1 MNWFFLT
8 LFYSGHAPK
17 APGTAG
23 TLVALPI
30 GVALLMFFGSQT
42 LFMLSI
48 LITLIAIK
56 GIDKHEATS
65 EDHDD
70 SRIVIDELVGMWIA
84 LAIAPGIM
92 FHCNDLGVWSNGL
105 AVQIVL
111 SFIFFRLYDIKKPSI
126 IGRIDRETKGGLG
139 VMGDDILAG
148 FAAGI
153 TTAIVWQ
160 LILKMIAFI

>member
-8 LFYSGHAPK
+8 LFYSGHSPK
-17 APGTAG
+17 APGTVG
-23 TLVALPI
+23 TIVALPI
-30 GVALLMFFGSQT
+30 GVAFLMFFGSQT

-56 GIDKHEATS
+56 GIDRYEAS
-65 EDHDD
+65 SGIHDNQK
-70 SRIVIDELVGMWIA
+70 IVIDELVGMWIA
-84 LAIAPGIM
+84 LAIAPGIA
-92 FHCNDLGVWSNGL
+92 FGLGDLGVMSNGL
-105 AVQIVL
+105 ALQIFL

-126 IGRIDRETKGGLG
+126 IGRIDREAKGGWG

-160 LILKMIAFI
+160 IILKSGLVG